1 MISQNKDIG
10 NWGEDYAVNYIKELG
25 YVILCRNFR
34 SKCGEIDIIAKEKNY
49 IVFIEVKT
57 RYSTRFGIPVEAV
70 SLSKQLKIIKTAQ
83 YYIMKY
89 NPSTYF
95 YRFDIIEICA
105 TYNDSSVSVNLIKNA
120 FTI

>member
-1 MISQNKDIG
+1 MISQNRNIG
-10 NWGEDYAVNYIKELG
+10 HWGEDYAADYIEGLG

-34 SKCGEIDIIAKEKNY
+34 CKCGEIDIIAKEKNY
-49 IVFIEVKT
+49 IIFIEVKT

-70 SLSKQLKIIKTAQ
+70 TPSKQFKICKTAQ

-95 YRFDIIEICA
+95 YRFDIIEVCA
-105 TYNDSSVSVNLIKNA
+105 DYNSNSIAVNIIKNA
-120 FTI
+120 FSM